1 MKKVNILGTLYTI
14 YFDTPD
20 EKLPEGCDGCM
31 DQSIHQIRIAKL
43 ESSRNSLMNLKEY
56 KKKVLRHEIIHA
68 FLYESGLWNNSGGA
82 ESWGRNE
89 EITDWIAIQSPKLF
103 KAFKEADCL

>member
-1 MKKVNILGTLYTI
+1 MKKVNILGTLYKI
-14 YFDTPD
+14 YFDAPD

-82 ESWGRNE
+82 ERLRRRTRSNLWLP
-89 EITDWIAIQSPKLF
+89 T
-103 KAFKEADCL
+103 

>member
-1 MKKVNILGTLYTI
+1 MKKVNILGTLYKI
-14 YFDTPD
+14 YFDATD

-56 KKKVLRHEIIHA
+56 KKKVTRFCTSLDYGITVAVPKAGDGTRR
-68 FLYESGLWNNSGGA
+68 LQTGLLFSH
-82 ESWGRNE
+82 RNFSKPLKKL
-89 EITDWIAIQSPKLF
+89 IACENKCSS
-103 KAFKEADCL
+103 

>member
-1 MKKVNILGTLYTI
+1 MKKVNILGTLYKI
-14 YFDTPD
+14 YFDAPD

-56 KKKVLRHEIIHA
+56 KKKVLTTGGR
-68 FLYESGLWNNSGGA
+68 LWCWQDCHLDKYRAYSSVV
-82 ESWGRNE
+82 EQWS
-89 EITDWIAIQSPKLF
+89 F
-103 KAFKEADCL
+103 KPCVTGSIPVKSY